1 MGMKVFVSV
10 FKPHLILVLR
20 QGSNITKG
28 MVIIVEK
35 QKADRIITEF
45 LPKIY
50 GFAVKKSFSPQE
62 TDELCS
68 NILFEVYRTLLRSE
82 EIYNVEGYIWRI
94 SERTYSKYVS
104 EKKRREG
111 ISMNFVSL
119 ESVLSYE
126 DAGLPEEAD
135 EELRLLR
142 REVAFLTERRREV
155 VFRFYYEGKSISEIA
170 SELDI
175 PSGTVKWHLNKAKK
189 ELKEGFTMERNI
201 GKLGL
206 SPLERVNYGHC
217 GTVAPNGEPEQF
229 IKDKLN
235 LNIVY
240 SVYYTPRT
248 LEGIAEEL
256 GVTPVYL
263 KDRVDMLEANGFLVQ
278 TAGKKYTTYVLFEP
292 AAYSLE
298 EEENCLK
305 LQLQIAGELAETY
318 VPLVRKAVED
328 IREVYLPDGNREL
341 LEATAVF
348 WGVAQKCSIHSNIDQ
363 SPYQIHPL
371 VGGEYIAIVEAERK
385 CEDPDYV
392 PTLHLPSYFAC
403 GIMYRVSCKYPV
415 SSWSVDTRY
424 DDRKGY
430 WKNNLLSDYEY
441 LYEHITGQLAD
452 NVANAEKYARLRER
466 GFLTEDGRANI
477 PIIKGTMD
485 EFFDKLPSLH
495 EEMERRFARTALD
508 FATQVAKRYPQQMHD
523 LVISRNVQLFISSTV
538 ALMVLDILYGNG
550 TFRPLTENERLSANL
565 LMFSDVLP
573 GESK

>member
-1 MGMKVFVSV
+1 M
-10 FKPHLILVLR
+10 
-20 QGSNITKG
+20 
-28 MVIIVEK
+28 EK

-68 NILFEVYRTLLRSE
+68 DILLEVYRTLLRSE

-94 SERTYSKYVS
+94 SERTYSKYVA

-111 ISMNFVSL
+111 ISVDFVSL
-119 ESVLSYE
+119 EAVLSYE
-126 DAGLPEEAD
+126 DADLPEDAD

-142 REVAFLTERRREV
+142 REVAFLTEKRREV
-155 VFRFYYEGKSISEIA
+155 VFRFYYEGKSISRIA
-170 SELDI
+170 SELGI

-206 SPLERVNYGHC
+206 SPLESVNIGHS
-217 GTVAPNGEPEQF
+217 GTIVSNGEPEQF
-229 IKDKLN
+229 IQDKLN

-240 SVYYTPRT
+240 SVYHTPRT

-292 AAYSLE
+292 TTYSLE
-298 EEENCLK
+298 EVENLRK
-305 LQLQIAGELAETY
+305 LQLQVAEELVETY
-318 VPLVRKAVED
+318 VPQVRKAVED
-328 IREVYLPDGNREL
+328 VRDIYLPDGNREL

-348 WGVAQKCSIHSNIDQ
+348 CGVLEKCRLRSDVDQ
-363 SPYQIHPL
+363 SKYLIRPL
-371 VGGEYIAIVEAERK
+371 AGGEYIAIVEPEPK
-385 CEDPDYV
+385 CEDPNYV
-392 PTLHLPSYFAC
+392 PTLKLPSYFAC
-403 GIMYRVSCKYPV
+403 GIMYRFSSKYPV
-415 SSWSVDTRY
+415 SSYSVDTRY
-424 DDRKGY
+424 DNREGY
-430 WKNNLLSDYEY
+430 WKNNLMSDYEY
-441 LYEHITGQLAD
+441 LYEYITGQLAD
-452 NVANAEKYARLRER
+452 NAANAEKYARLRER
-466 GFLTEDGRANI
+466 RFLTEDGRVNI
-477 PIIKGTMD
+477 PIIKETIGTMN
-485 EFFDKLPSLH
+485 EFFGKLPPLH
-495 EEMERRFARTALD
+495 EEMERKFARAALD
-508 FATQVAKRYPQQMHD
+508 FATQAAKRYPQQMQD

-550 TFRPLTENERLSANL
+550 TFRPLTENERVSANL
-565 LMFSDVLP
+565 LVFSDVLP
-573 GESK
+573 GEAK

>member
-1 MGMKVFVSV
+1 
-10 FKPHLILVLR
+10 
-20 QGSNITKG
+20 
-28 MVIIVEK
+28 MVIVVEK

-68 NILFEVYRTLLRSE
+68 DILLEVYRTLLRSE
-82 EIYNVEGYIWRI
+82 EVYNVEGYIWRI
-94 SERTYSKYVS
+94 SERTYSKYVA
-104 EKKRREG
+104 EKKRRDG
-111 ISMNFVSL
+111 ISLDFVSL
-119 ESVLSYE
+119 EAVLSYE
-126 DAGLPEEAD
+126 DEALPEEAD

-142 REVAFLTERRREV
+142 REVAFLTEKRREV
-155 VFRFYYEGKSISEIA
+155 VFRFYYEGKSISQIA
-170 SELDI
+170 SELDL

-206 SPLERVNYGHC
+206 SPLEKVGFGHS
-217 GTVAPNGEPEQF
+217 GTVFPNGEPEQF
-229 IKDKLN
+229 IQDKLN

-240 SVYYTPRT
+240 SVYHTPRT

-263 KDRVDMLEANGFLVQ
+263 KDRVEMLEANGFLVQ

-292 AAYSLE
+292 TTYSLE
-298 EEENCLK
+298 EEENSLK
-305 LQLQIAGELAETY
+305 LQMQIAEELAETY

-328 IREVYLPDGNREL
+328 VREVYLPDGNREL

-348 WGVAQKCSIHSNIDQ
+348 CSVLEKCRLRSNIDQ
-363 SPYQIHPL
+363 SKYLIHPL
-371 VGGEYIAIVEAERK
+371 VGGEYIAIVEPELKR
-385 CEDPDYV
+385 EDPDYV
-392 PTLHLPSYFAC
+392 PTLKLPDHFYFAC
-403 GIMYRVSCKYPV
+403 GIMYRISCKYPV
-415 SSWSVDTRY
+415 SSYSVDTRY
-424 DDRKGY
+424 DKREGY

-441 LYEHITGQLAD
+441 LYEQITGQLSD
-452 NVANAEKYARLRER
+452 NAANAEKYARLRER
-466 GFLTEDGRANI
+466 RFLTEDGRVNI
-477 PIIKGTMD
+477 PIIKGTMN

-495 EEMERRFARTALD
+495 EEMERKFARTALD
-508 FATQVAKRYPQQMHD
+508 FATQTAKRYPQQMQD
-523 LVISRNVQLFISSTV
+523 LVISRNVQNFIGSAV

-550 TFRPLTENERLSANL
+550 TFRPLTENERVSANL

-573 GESK
+573 GETK

>member
-1 MGMKVFVSV
+1 M
-10 FKPHLILVLR
+10 
-20 QGSNITKG
+20 
-28 MVIIVEK
+28 EK

-68 NILFEVYRTLLRSE
+68 DILLEVYRTLLRSE

-94 SERTYSKYVS
+94 SERTYSKYVA
-104 EKKRREG
+104 EKKHREG
-111 ISMNFVSL
+111 ISVDFVSL
-119 ESVLSYE
+119 ETVLSYE
-126 DAGLPEEAD
+126 DADLPEEAD

-142 REVAFLTERRREV
+142 REVAFLTEKRREV
-155 VFRFYYEGKSISEIA
+155 VFRFYYEGKSVSRIA

-206 SPLERVNYGHC
+206 SPLESVNFGHS
-217 GTVAPNGEPEQF
+217 GTVFPNGEPEQF
-229 IKDKLN
+229 IQDKLN

-240 SVYYTPRT
+240 SVYHTPRT

-256 GVTPVYL
+256 GMTPVYL
-263 KDRVDMLEANGFLVQ
+263 KDRVERLEANGFLVQ

-292 AAYSLE
+292 TTYSLE
-298 EEENCLK
+298 EVENLRK
-305 LQLQIAGELAETY
+305 LQLQVAEELSETY
-318 VPLVRKAVED
+318 VPLVRKAIEGVQ
-328 IREVYLPDGNREL
+328 VYLPDGNREL

-348 WGVAQKCSIHSNIDQ
+348 YSVAEKCCIRSNIDQ
-363 SPYQIHPL
+363 SKYWIRPL
-371 VGGEYIAIVEAERK
+371 VGGEYIAIVTPEMK

-392 PTLHLPSYFAC
+392 PTLDLPNYWAC
-403 GIMYRVSCKYPV
+403 GSMYRNSCKYSV
-415 SSWSVDTRY
+415 SSFSMDTRY
-424 DDRKGY
+424 DNREGY
-430 WKNNLLSDYEY
+430 WQNNRLSDYEWI
-441 LYEHITGQLAD
+441 YEHITGQLAD
-452 NVANAEKYARLRER
+452 NAANAEKYARLRER
-466 GFLTEDGRANI
+466 KFLTEDGRVNI
-477 PIIKGTMD
+477 PIIKGTMN

-495 EEMERRFARTALD
+495 EEMERKFARVALD
-508 FATQVAKRYPQQMHD
+508 YATQAAKRYPQQMQD
-523 LVISRNVQLFISSTV
+523 LVISRNIQGFIASTV

-550 TFRPLTENERLSANL
+550 TFRPLTENERVSANL

-573 GESK
+573 GETK

>member
-1 MGMKVFVSV
+1 MGMKGFVSV
-10 FKPHLILVLR
+10 FKYNEKEM
-20 QGSNITKG
+20 G
-28 MVIIVEK
+28 IIVEK

-68 NILFEVYRTLLRSE
+68 EILLEVYRTLLRSGE
-82 EIYNVEGYIWRI
+82 VYNVEGYIWRI
-94 SERTYSKYVS
+94 SERTYSKYVA

-111 ISMNFVSL
+111 LSVDFVSL

-142 REVAFLTERRREV
+142 REVAFLTEKRREV
-155 VFRFYYEGKSISEIA
+155 VFRFYYEGQSIAKIA
-170 SELDI
+170 SELGI

-206 SPLERVNYGHC
+206 SPFESISIGHS
-217 GTVAPNGEPEQF
+217 GSPAPNGEPEQF
-229 IKDKLN
+229 IGDKLN

-240 SVYYTPRT
+240 SVYHTPRT

-263 KDRVDMLEANGFLVQ
+263 KDRVEMLEANGFLVQ

-292 AAYSLE
+292 TSYSLE
-298 EEENCLK
+298 EVENCRK
-305 LQLQIAGELAETY
+305 LQLQVAEELAETY
-318 VPLVRKAVED
+318 VPLVRKAMEGVQ
-328 IREVYLPDGNREL
+328 EVYLPDGNREL

-348 WGVAQKCSIHSNIDQ
+348 LGVLEKCRLRTNFDESG
-363 SPYQIHPL
+363 YQIRPL
-371 VGGEYIAIVEAERK
+371 VGGEYVAIVTPKAKR
-385 CEDPDYV
+385 EDPDYV
-392 PTLHLPSYFAC
+392 PTLKLPNYFAC
-403 GIMYRVSCKYPV
+403 GIMYRISCKYPV
-415 SSWSVDTRY
+415 SSYSVDTRY
-424 DDRKGY
+424 DNREGY
-430 WKNNLLSDYEY
+430 WQNNLLSDYEWI
-441 LYEHITGQLAD
+441 YEHLTGQISD
-452 NVANAEKYARLRER
+452 NAVNAEKYARLRER
-466 GFLTEDGRANI
+466 KFLTEDGRVNL
-477 PIIKGTMD
+477 PIVKGTMN
-485 EFFDKLPSLH
+485 EFFETLPSLH
-495 EEMERRFARTALD
+495 EEMERKFARIALD
-508 FATQVAKRYPQQMHD
+508 LATQAAKRYPPQMQD
-523 LVISRNVQLFISSTV
+523 LVINRHVHLFIGPAV

-550 TFRPLTENERLSANL
+550 TFRPLTDNERVGANL

-573 GESK
+573 GERK

>member
-1 MGMKVFVSV
+1 M
-10 FKPHLILVLR
+10 
-20 QGSNITKG
+20 
-28 MVIIVEK
+28 EK

-50 GFAVKKSFSPQE
+50 GFAVKRSFSPQE

-68 NILFEVYRTLLRSE
+68 DILLEVYRTLLRSE

-111 ISMNFVSL
+111 ISLDFVSL
-119 ESVLSYE
+119 EAVLSYE
-126 DAGLPEEAD
+126 DEALPEDAE

-142 REVAFLTERRREV
+142 REVAFLTEKRREV
-155 VFRFYYEGKSISEIA
+155 VFRFYYEGKSISTIA

-206 SPLERVNYGHC
+206 SPLESVTIGHS
-217 GTVAPNGEPEQF
+217 GTVAQEGAPEQF
-229 IKDKLN
+229 LGDKLN

-240 SVYYTPRT
+240 SVYHTPRT

-278 TAGKKYTTYVLFEP
+278 TAGKKYTTYVLFGP
-292 AAYSLE
+292 TSYSLE
-298 EEENCLK
+298 EAENCRK
-305 LQLQIAGELAETY
+305 LQLQVAEELAETY

-328 IREVYLPDGNREL
+328 VREVYLPDGNREL
-341 LEATAVF
+341 LESTAVF
-348 WGVAQKCSIHSNIDQ
+348 YCVAEKCCIRSNIDL
-363 SPYQIHPL
+363 SKYWIRPL
-371 VGGEYIAIVEAERK
+371 VGGEYIAMVWPEQK
-385 CEDPDYV
+385 CEDPDYIS
-392 PTLHLPSYFAC
+392 TLKLPPYWAC
-403 GIMYRVSCKYPV
+403 GSMYRTSGKYPV
-415 SSWSVDTRY
+415 ASFSMDTRY
-424 DDRKGY
+424 DNREGG
-430 WKNNLLSDYEY
+430 WRNNPITDYHWLYEY
-441 LYEHITGQLAD
+441 ITGQLAD
-452 NVANAEKYARLRER
+452 NAANAEKYARLRER
-466 GFLTEDGRANI
+466 KFLTEDGRVNI
-477 PIIKGTMD
+477 PIIKGTMV

-495 EEMERRFARTALD
+495 EEMERKFARIALE
-508 FATQVAKRYPQQMHD
+508 FATQDAKRYPQQVQD
-523 LVISRNVQLFISSTV
+523 LVISRSVQKFVASTV

-550 TFRPLTENERLSANL
+550 TFRPLTENERVSANL

-573 GESK
+573 GETK